1 MKRLHIFLEKVKDDG
16 RVGPTHICLYVVLLT
31 MLTEQEFMRISR
43 DEVMQRTKI
52 LGRNTF
58 YRAMRL
64 LDQLGFIEYR
74 PGNGRGKVGV
84 RVKLCR
90 HEVPTKHKGQLLNIG
105 RKMRLPINRKQRKPA

>member
-1 MKRLHIFLEKVKDDG
+1 MKRIHIFLETVKDDC
-16 RVGPTHICLYVVLLT
+16 RVGPVHISLYVVLLT
-31 MLTEQEFMRISR
+31 MLTEQGFMRISR

-84 RVKLCR
+84 RVKLSR
-90 HEVPTKHKGQLLNIG
+90 
-105 RKMRLPINRKQRKPA
+105 

>member
-1 MKRLHIFLEKVKDDG
+1 MKEFQTFLEKVKDDY
-16 RVGPTHICLYVVLLT
+16 RVGPVHISLYAVLLT
-31 MLTEQEFMRISR
+31 MLTKQDFMRISR

-74 PGNGRGKVGV
+74 PGNGRGRVGV
-84 RVKLCR
+84 RV
-90 HEVPTKHKGQLLNIG
+90 
-105 RKMRLPINRKQRKPA
+105 RLST